1 MNLLVINSDNAI
13 LAWLVGEHIESA
25 DAHIANGYPEMSSEW
40 QAGTI
45 TAQEITVDEADA
57 YRPDLFEVVAGI
69 VQRKAE

>member
-1 MNLLVINSDNAI
+1 MNALILHDDTAI
-13 LAWLVGEHIESA
+13 FAWLVGESLESA
-25 DAHIANGYPEMSSEW
+25 DAHIANGYPELSDEW

>member
-1 MNLLVINSDNAI
+1 MDVLIIKNDSTI
-13 LAWLVGEHIESA
+13 LAWLVGESLESTG
-25 DAHIANGYPEMSSEW
+25 AHIANGYPELSDEW

>member
-1 MNLLVINSDNAI
+1 MDVLIIKNDSTI
-13 LAWLVGEHIESA
+13 LAWLVGESLEST
-25 DAHIANGYPEMSSEW
+25 DAHITNGYPELSAEW

-57 YRPDLFEVVAGI
+57 YRPDLFEVVAGV

>member
-1 MNLLVINSDNAI
+1 MDVLIIKNDSTI
-13 LAWLVGEHIESA
+13 LAWLVGESLESA
-25 DAHIANGYPEMSSEW
+25 GAHIANGYPELSSEW

-45 TAQEITVDEADA
+45 TAQEITADEADA

>member
-1 MNLLVINSDNAI
+1 MKILVFVDTTIRV
-13 LAWLVGEHIESA
+13 WLVGESLESA
-25 DAHIANGYPEMSSEW
+25 DAHIANGYPELSAEW